1 MGLLAPYVKPVIAA
15 ASNAL
20 KTGSGTVVDASARQQ
35 YLVWSDPTSTDP
47 THSMLSK
54 DHFSN
59 ILNPP
64 AGQVAA
70 AILQYVAPRVIYGWD
85 HPEVPEQEIM
95 DDVGRVFHHPAI
107 RDQNVE
113 IHRNMFAVVEK
124 WAHAYRGAD
133 LNQSL
138 SSESVKAGKNHKVQD
153 FGQSVHGLE
162 HQLQSLGTT
171 SHSATAGGPM
181 ASFLGG
187 GQRDLSFDSEAA
199 DPSAGYPSYDP
210 GQSAG
215 FTEGDVNAYPTAYQ
229 QGYEEPFRAAQ
240 QQSYDTSYGQQQY
253 DPQHQN
259 YQQSSY
265 DSYGQH
271 QEYNQDQGYGRY

>member
-1 MGLLAPYVKPVIAA
+1 MGLLAPYIKPIIAA

-35 YLVWSDPTSTDP
+35 FLVWSDPTSTDP

-64 AGQVAA
+64 AGRVAS

-95 DDVGRVFHHPAI
+95 NDIGRVFHHPAM
-107 RDQNVE
+107 RDHNLE

-124 WAHAYRGAD
+124 WAQSNHGYN
-133 LNQSL
+133 LNHVL
-138 SSESVKAGKNHKVQD
+138 SSESVKAGKNHKVQN

-162 HQLQSLGTT
+162 NQLGSLTS
-171 SHSATAGGPM
+171 SHSATAGGPL
-181 ASFLGG
+181 ANFLSGG
-187 GQRDLSFDSEAA
+187 RRELDLDTEPIG
-199 DPSAGYPSYDP
+199 PSGAYSGYEQP
-210 GQSAG
+210 AG
-215 FTEGDVNAYPTAYQ
+215 FAQGDVNAYPTAYQ
-229 QGYEEPFRAAQ
+229 QGYEQPHQPAQ
-240 QQSYDTSYGQQQY
+240 QGGYDTSYEQPQY
-253 DPQHQN
+253 NQGYQN
-259 YQQSSY
+259 YQQGGY
-265 DSYGQH
+265 DPDLAYGQGG
-271 QEYNQDQGYGRY
+271 GYGRY